1 MKYLQKIKQKEIKI
15 KLNHL
20 ISIHKGKKNCA
31 MQYFTEADLTSNKI
45 EELNDMLDYESD
57 DTISESSKNHDDQ
70 TTNAEEKT
78 EVLHYNTPIRIDL
91 SESSKPLK

>member
-1 MKYLQKIKQKEIKI
+1 
-15 KLNHL
+15 
-20 ISIHKGKKNCA
+20 
-31 MQYFTEADLTSNKI
+31 
-45 EELNDMLDYESD
+45 MLDYESD

-91 SESSKPLK
+91 SESSKPLKSNRKKKRSLSITAIKPTEKTPPKEPSINSTPRNRKLE